1 MATITVALLQMNSH
15 GFDQQASLTKG
26 VEFCKKAA
34 SMGADIILFPEMWN
48 IGYTAYHDEVWER
61 NYDPSH
67 PRYSELREEW
77 KRRAISTDDEFVVC
91 FAELAKELEVAIA
104 ITYLEA
110 TVELP
115 KNSVTLFDRHGDRV
129 MTYAKV
135 HTCDFSLEAA
145 CSPGDDFY
153 VATLDTRHG
162 EIEVGAMICYDME
175 FPESARILMLKGAEL
190 IIVPT
195 SCDMNEVRTGVLQSR
210 AMENMVGVALA
221 NYVGEPGKP
230 GQSVA
235 FDGMVYLKNGNGN
248 LRNNL
253 VVRSGES
260 EGVYLAN
267 FDLEAMREYRERETW
282 GNAFRKPTRY
292 HCLTSTM
299 VNQPFVRKDARR

>member
-15 GFDQQASLTKG
+15 GFDQHANLAKG

-34 SMGADIILFPEMWN
+34 SMGADLVLFPEMWN
-48 IGYTAYHDEVWER
+48 IGYTAYHDEVWDQ

-67 PRYSELREEW
+67 PRYPELREAW
-77 KRRAISTDDEFVVC
+77 KRRAIPTDGEFVMR
-91 FAELAKELEVAIA
+91 FADLAKELEVAIA

-110 TVELP
+110 TSDLP
-115 KNSVTLFDRHGDRV
+115 RNSATLFDRHGNRV

-153 VATLDTRHG
+153 VATLDTRQG
-162 EIEVGAMICYDME
+162 DVEIGAMICYDME

-195 SCDMNEVRTGVLQSR
+195 SCDMNEVRTGIIRAR

-235 FDGMVYLKNGNGN
+235 FDGMVYLRNGN

-253 VVRSGES
+253 VVRSRED

-267 FDLEAMREYRERETW
+267 FDLEAIREYRKLETW

-292 HCLTSTM
+292 HILTSTT
-299 VNQPFVRKDARR
+299 VNQPFVRKYARR

>member
-1 MATITVALLQMNSH
+1 MLQMNSH
-15 GFDQQASLTKG
+15 EFDQQANMTKG
-26 VEFCKKAA
+26 VEFCRKAA
-34 SMGADIILFPEMWN
+34 SMGADIVLFPEMWN
-48 IGYTAYHDEVWER
+48 IGYTAYHDEVWDR

-67 PRYSELREEW
+67 PRYPELREEW
-77 KRRAISTDDEFVVC
+77 KRRAVQTDHEFVVR
-91 FAELAKELEVAIA
+91 FADLARELNVAIA

-110 TVELP
+110 TLGLP
-115 KNSVTLFDRHGDRV
+115 RNSVSLFDRHGSRV

-190 IIVPT
+190 ILAPT
-195 SCDMNEVRTGVLQSR
+195 SCDMNVIRMGLLQSR

-230 GQSVA
+230 GQSLA
-235 FDGMVYLKNGNGN
+235 FDGMVYRENGS

-253 VVRSGES
+253 LVSSEES
-260 EGVYLAN
+260 EDVYLAN
-267 FDLEAMREYRERETW
+267 FDLTAMREYRSSQTW

-292 HCLTSTM
+292 QCLTSDA
-299 VNQPFVRKDARR
+299 VNPPFLRKHARR